1 MRFITVAVATIAAM
15 VAAPYVAAAD
25 TQVSLESALALAA
38 HGGSASSRTYTK
50 EYTKQQST
58 EVVRT
63 IETHIHV
70 DITIVRTE
78 KTTVEVKESWIARW
92 NEQRKSQMDAEYL
105 LYIKERDQAKANW
118 FAARRR
124 ILEARITIAVHIRKW
139 GGDIHSEFVS
149 DMVSLHNDI
158 VEFNHEIEVFIVYV
172 GRQVGH
178 GIGKALHFG
187 EVVIGSLVFAGVE
200 AVTFTVH
207 TSEDAWRAISADA
220 KSIWLSFGLHLELFW
235 SMVKNAINTV
245 RNDINTFETNTEN
258 KWNSAVNGWKHPN
271 VGSPQCPPC
280 DCSHAVSAKADSME
294 EDSSAPEHHRRQ
306 HKQNSGVRV
315 EVDIN

>member
-1 MRFITVAVATIAAM
+1 M
-15 VAAPYVAAAD
+15 
-25 TQVSLESALALAA
+25 ESALALAA
-38 HGGSASSRTYTK
+38 QGGSASSRTYTK

-78 KTTVEVKESWIARW
+78 KTTMDVKESWIEKW
-92 NEQRKSQMDAEYL
+92 NESRKSQMDAEYI
-105 LYIKERDQAKANW
+105 LYVKERDQAKANW

-139 GGDIHSEFVS
+139 GGDIHSEFVT
-149 DMVSLHNDI
+149 DMKALHDDI
-158 VEFNHEIEVFIVYV
+158 VQFNHEVEAFIIYV

-187 EVVIGSLVFAGVE
+187 EVVLGTLVFAGVE

-235 SMVKNAINTV
+235 NMV
-245 RNDINTFETNTEN
+245 RNVYNDVRNSVNQFENNTEQRI
-258 KWNSAVNGWKHPN
+258 NSAVNGWKHPN
-271 VGSPQCPPC
+271 VGAPQCPPC
-280 DCSHAVSAKADSME
+280 DCTHATSAKADSME
-294 EDSSAPEHHRRQ
+294 EDSSAHHEHRRQ